1 MIPMS
6 AGLNIELINRFI
18 IIICVTDMVFRSKV
32 LILAIIMYK
41 LPTGVDY
48 PTCFVFYWDLVNPY
62 SMISVAVCCLEIM
75 ISPSGLRPAV
85 IENMNDSNPT
95 TCTGFTSNNGRPAPM
110 TFRVGVNDSPGVE
123 INITL
128 LVQNTSCSSPP
139 LYVSPISDVAKQRW
153 TGKWT
158 TCPLLTS
165 QSSGTTMTC
174 MYNCQCDVNGGCEEI
189 QVTHRPRT
197 PQEISWSVCDI
208 SITGMLLSYIL

>member
-1 MIPMS
+1 
-6 AGLNIELINRFI
+6 
-18 IIICVTDMVFRSKV
+18 
-32 LILAIIMYK
+32 
-41 LPTGVDY
+41 
-48 PTCFVFYWDLVNPY
+48 
-62 SMISVAVCCLEIM
+62 MISVAVCCGHITE
-75 ISPSGLRPAV
+75 SPSGQQS
-85 IENMNDSNPT
+85 INIGKMNDSNPT

-208 SITGMLLSYIL
+208 IITDILLYCIIIYKCV